1 MTMDLY
7 TSVMEQKKT
16 EDMKLLEDTI
26 GLDKVNENRK
36 PIFDSE
42 GNVIESKYRGMYS
55 FVHTEELRSAYDT
68 YKVIHTL
75 AKEGFKDMPMTNVTN
90 VYVDAGGKR
99 K

>member
-1 MTMDLY
+1 
-7 TSVMEQKKT
+7 
-16 EDMKLLEDTI
+16 
-26 GLDKVNENRK
+26 
-36 PIFDSE
+36 
-42 GNVIESKYRGMYS
+42 
-55 FVHTEELRSAYDT
+55 LRSAYDT